1 MYFLCLGKNI
11 VIKIIIKRKNENGV
25 IEIYIMIVI
34 RKFVDNVFSF
44 DFKNRIVVL
53 CIVKKGVLLIF
64 NINVCVW
71 FVVDLFFFL
80 EELNIV
86 NISDMVGDVLISFRN
101 LCLQF
106 IFIRINY
113 REVDFLKLIFNI
125 DVF

>member
-64 NINVCVW
+64 NINLGVW
-71 FVVDLFFFL
+71 LVVDLFFFL

-86 NISDMVGDVLISFRN
+86 NISDMVGDVLISLRN
-101 LCLQF
+101 LCL
-106 IFIRINY
+106 
-113 REVDFLKLIFNI
+113 
-125 DVF
+125 